1 MRLALVLLL
10 IVLGACGFGGGRTD
24 VARALALPGDVGPLC
39 GDPAILGYEI
49 GDVAAPGGCGIEDA
63 VRVHAVG
70 GIRLSPSARLNCRTA
85 AALRGWAV
93 GAVPQAAKSARSPV
107 VGFKVAASYACRSR
121 NGRSGARLSEH
132 AKGNAI
138 DISEVRFAD
147 GTSVPVEGNW
157 RRGRYARVIRAL
169 HKSACGPFG
178 VVLGPDADRYHQDH
192 LHFDTSY
199 LDRPYCR

>member
-1 MRLALVLLL
+1 MRSVLVLLL
-10 IVLGACGFGGGRTD
+10 ILLSACGFGAGRTD
-24 VARALALPGDVGPLC
+24 VARALDLPADVGPLC
-39 GDPAILGYEI
+39 GDRSILGYEI
-49 GDVAAPGGCGIEDA
+49 ADVAGSGGCGIVDA
-63 VRVHAVG
+63 VRVYAVG
-70 GIRLSPSARLNCRTA
+70 GVRLSPSARLNCRTA

-93 GAVPQAAKSARSPV
+93 SAVPRAAKLARSPV
-107 VGFKVAASYACRSR
+107 IGFKVAASYACRSR

-192 LHFDTSY
+192 LHFDISY
-199 LDRPYCR
+199 LNRPYCR